1 MSDYS
6 GHEESFPEWDDV
18 AFLFC
23 AIVISA
29 VITCLIL
36 MYA

>member
-6 GHEESFPEWDDV
+6 GHEEPLPEWDDA

-23 AIVISA
+23 AATISA